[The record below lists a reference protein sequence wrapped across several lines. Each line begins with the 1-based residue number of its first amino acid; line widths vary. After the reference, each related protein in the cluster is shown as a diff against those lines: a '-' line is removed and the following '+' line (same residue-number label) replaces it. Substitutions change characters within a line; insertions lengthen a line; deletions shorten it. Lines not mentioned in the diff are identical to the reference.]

1 MRIYHEEGPNEVG
14 RSPDDLPKGPGK
26 AGRSPDGFAMRRS
39 PDGFAMR
46 IYHEEGPKE
55 VKSALGK
62 FLKTERKYFYETCK
76 NIKYKEITEHSK
88 KRRLR

>member
-1 MRIYHEEGPNEVG
+1 MRRGPTKLGRVLMVFPEE
-14 RSPDDLPKGPGK
+14 SKYLPKGPN
-26 AGRSPDGFAMRRS
+26 
-39 PDGFAMR
+39 
-46 IYHEEGPKE
+46 E